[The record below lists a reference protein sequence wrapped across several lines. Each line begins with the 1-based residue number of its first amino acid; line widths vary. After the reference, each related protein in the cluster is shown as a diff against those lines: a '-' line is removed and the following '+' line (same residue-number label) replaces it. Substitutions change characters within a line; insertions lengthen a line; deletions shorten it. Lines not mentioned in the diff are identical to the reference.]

1 MQSSRIIATRALLA
15 ASLLAFSN
23 VAVAQDNSVTGS
35 TVVNTTGAADTIDP
49 TLNGSVAT
57 TGTDP
62 LLNETTPPVREDDDN
77 DFPWGLL
84 GLLGLAGLLGLRKKE
99 PDVHVDARRDT
110 RPY

>member
-1 MQSSRIIATRALLA
+1 MQSSRIVATRALLA
-15 ASLLAFSN
+15 ASLVAFSN
-23 VAVAQDNSVTGS
+23 AAVAQDNSVTGS
-35 TVVNTTGAADTIDP
+35 TVVNTAGAADTIDP

-57 TGTDP
+57 TATDP
-62 LLNETTPPVREDDDN
+62 LLTETPPPVREEDN

-110 RPY
+110 RP